1 MKLTKTPIDGLLII
15 EPRVFFDDRGYFFE
29 SFNGQSFSK
38 LTGHS
43 IPFVQDNQA
52 RSVRGVLRGLHYQN
66 DPTPQTKLIRVLEG
80 AIWDVVVDIRAGSP
94 TYGQWYGIEL
104 SAENR
109 LQFLVPRGFAHGY
122 SVLSETAE
130 ILYKCD
136 NFYDKSAEGGIA
148 YNDPALAIDW
158 KINVDEAIVSDK
170 DKVQPLMKDA
180 VINFSNLFTTELI

>member
-1 MKLTKTPIDGLLII
+1 MKLTKTPIEGLLII

-29 SFNGQSFSK
+29 SFNAKAFAEQ
-38 LTGHS
+38 TGHS

-52 RSVRGVLRGLHYQN
+52 RSSYGVLRGLHYQN
-66 DPTPQTKLIRVLEG
+66 NPTPQSKLIRVLEG
-80 AIWDVVVDIRAGSP
+80 TIWDVVVDIRKGSA
-94 TYGQWYGIEL
+94 TYGSWYGIEL

-148 YNDPALAIDW
+148 FNDPALNIDW
-158 KINVDEAIVSDK
+158 KIDQSKAIVSDK
-170 DKVQPLMKDA
+170 DKVQPMLSEARID
-180 VINFSNLFTTELI
+180 FEEYQLR

>member
-1 MKLTKTPIDGLLII
+1 MKLTKTHIEGLLIL

-29 SFNGQSFSK
+29 SYNERTFQE
-38 LTGHS
+38 LTGHT

-52 RSVRGVLRGLHYQN
+52 RSVYGVLRGLHYQN
-66 DPTPQTKLIRVLEG
+66 NPTPQTKLIRVLEG
-80 AIWDVVVDIRAGSP
+80 AIWDVVVDIRKGSP
-94 TYGQWYGIEL
+94 TYGEWYGIEL

-122 SVLSETAE
+122 SVLSPTAE

-136 NFYDKSAEGGIA
+136 NNYDKSAEGGIA

-158 KINVDEAIVSDK
+158 KINLAEAIVSDK
-170 DKVQPLMKDA
+170 DKVQPMMNDA
-180 VINFSNLFTTELI
+180 VIAF